1 MKIKELWNKIRKGV
15 KAGMA
20 AATESNVLTD
30 NRVVSMIEKFK
41 ASGKYE
47 LMQEGER
54 YYQADNDIKNRKI
67 TRKVDGHKE
76 EETWRANNKLAHAK
90 YKIQVDEKIA
100 YLLTK
105 PVTYKTDG
113 TDKNDTYVE
122 KVKDVLG
129 KHFQYQLTQLGYE
142 ASNKG
147 IGWLHVYLDP
157 EGELKTI
164 VIPAEQCIPYWSD
177 RSHTELDAMIRV
189 YNTTVWQ
196 YNQEKEITNVEIW
209 TKDGVKYYRLEGQ
222 MLVYDNDKSMDAGG
236 PVAHYKSVEEW
247 KTWGKVP
254 FIPFKNNQIEMPD
267 IKFVKS
273 LIDGYDLGR
282 SEAANYMD
290 EVKNLIFVL
299 KGYGGQNLSAFIK
312 QLNEDRAILIDDA
325 EDGGVDTLTP
335 QMDITALREHYEQL
349 NRDIVESGQSVNK
362 DLDKFGSA
370 PSGVALKFMY
380 SSLDLKCNL
389 METEFSRGFEL
400 LLYFVDLYLQISGH
414 GYYEKIDVELVFNRD
429 MAINE
434 AEQIQNCS
442 NSQGIISDE
451 TLIAHH
457 PFVSDVEE
465 ELEALK
471 RQQKVLELLSQSSDA
486 QISEVQTLQDEILA
500 IQQNAANEKRQLK
513 EQEIADI
520 QNYNEQIRQIELEA
534 LGGTEQEILYAKN
547 EFAARVRTM
556 DLESASE
563 LLQEKAKIR
572 DDEIVQI
579 QAAYDTEIQLLQS
592 KLSTCKEEDRAYYEE
607 QIANLEQDKQ
617 KKITEQ
623 RDLYDEYLSII
634 EEYNPK
640 LLDGISDLNGQILTG
655 EEERNAEYLQKVQ
668 ERYAGL
674 EQITESGCYTLYNME
689 KGTNED
695 IVVNYDQATGK
706 IVGLYHEASSTL
718 VGYSKE
724 IQGAT
729 VEMALNGKGSFEM
742 LGTSLDG
749 LKEKNGE
756 LVNAN
761 GDVVSSLS
769 DIKKSADGTR
779 EGIAILNGT
788 PCEVKVNKDGTI
800 ANLRAIDEEANNATR
815 ARTLSITLATNAIT
829 SGINA
834 AISAAQGYS
843 HYNGL
848 DNVPYDGY
856 QAVLHKGERVLTA
869 EENKAYSND
878 PGIDYNKMEKCMK
891 SAVRELTLSV
901 GSRELGRI
909 IDEHL
914 RERGIL

>member
-20 AATESNVLTD
+20 AATESNVLMD

-142 ASNKG
+142 SSNKG

-196 YNQEKEITNVEIW
+196 YNQEKKITNVEIW

-299 KGYGGQNLSAFIK
+299 KGYGGQNPSDFIK
-312 QLNEDRAILIDDA
+312 HLNEDRVILIDDT
-325 EDGGVDTLTP
+325 EDAGVDTLTP

-389 METEFSRGFEL
+389 METEFSRGFEM
-400 LLYFVDLYLQISGH
+400 LLYFVDLYLQISGQ
-414 GYYEKIDVELVFNRD
+414 GDYEKIDVELVFNRD

-442 NSQGIISDE
+442 NSQGIVSDE

-471 RQQKVLELLSQSSDA
+471 RQKEAYSPSWDQAPIVK
-486 QISEVQTLQDEILA
+486 DEG
-500 IQQNAANEKRQLK
+500 N
-513 EQEIADI
+513 
-520 QNYNEQIRQIELEA
+520 
-534 LGGTEQEILYAKN
+534 
-547 EFAARVRTM
+547 
-556 DLESASE
+556 
-563 LLQEKAKIR
+563 
-572 DDEIVQI
+572 
-579 QAAYDTEIQLLQS
+579 
-592 KLSTCKEEDRAYYEE
+592 
-607 QIANLEQDKQ
+607 
-617 KKITEQ
+617 
-623 RDLYDEYLSII
+623 
-634 EEYNPK
+634 
-640 LLDGISDLNGQILTG
+640 G
-655 EEERNAEYLQKVQ
+655 EE
-668 ERYAGL
+668 
-674 EQITESGCYTLYNME
+674 
-689 KGTNED
+689 
-695 IVVNYDQATGK
+695 
-706 IVGLYHEASSTL
+706 
-718 VGYSKE
+718 
-724 IQGAT
+724 
-729 VEMALNGKGSFEM
+729 
-742 LGTSLDG
+742 
-749 LKEKNGE
+749 
-756 LVNAN
+756 
-761 GDVVSSLS
+761 
-769 DIKKSADGTR
+769 
-779 EGIAILNGT
+779 
-788 PCEVKVNKDGTI
+788 
-800 ANLRAIDEEANNATR
+800 
-815 ARTLSITLATNAIT
+815 
-829 SGINA
+829 
-834 AISAAQGYS
+834 
-843 HYNGL
+843 
-848 DNVPYDGY
+848 
-856 QAVLHKGERVLTA
+856 
-869 EENKAYSND
+869 
-878 PGIDYNKMEKCMK
+878 
-891 SAVRELTLSV
+891 
-901 GSRELGRI
+901 
-909 IDEHL
+909 
-914 RERGIL
+914 